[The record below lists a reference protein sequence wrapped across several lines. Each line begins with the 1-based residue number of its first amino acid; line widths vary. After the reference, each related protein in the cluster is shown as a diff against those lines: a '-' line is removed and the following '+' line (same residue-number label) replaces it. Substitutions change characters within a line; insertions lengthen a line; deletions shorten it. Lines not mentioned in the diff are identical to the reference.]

1 MGDARVTQTAISVLE
16 SETPDARVSRT
27 SIAAAVSVTATA
39 RLSRTSIAVLLTVF
53 PEGGTVPSGT
63 NPPAGTL
70 PSTTPQFFGL
80 IRQVNDGTIVEALGE
95 RQGGPFADDSDY
107 FGGFKEAR
115 VDSFGSIEQKFTT
128 IAGGLQLSTQRI
140 LLRDEDRY
148 YRSLWG
154 VKTIRGRKWE
164 TFMVEHSD
172 RINKVADAPYRL
184 NAGMIVDHGPENDFT
199 YQITAEGMLGRH
211 VSRAGREKKAPANR
225 ITPTDIPSLASR
237 WADGWSPPIGYGE
250 LSDEGSAKPQ
260 GVVPLTYIATA
271 NLQAVF
277 GGGALNIL
285 ADFYVAF
292 SHATQYTYNLYY
304 TPPGWTAS
312 TAYLVGDVIR
322 PNLASNGFL
331 YQCTTAGTSGAS
343 APTFPTTIGN
353 TVADG
358 SCVWTCVAVDDPDLR
373 FAVPSSAYNQVVAD
387 PHRNWSAVTGTTNKY
402 VDWNGYRFHVVLVR
416 NDHRFAKSLREGR
429 MTLSGN
435 FRGIED
441 VGDGT
446 GALITA
452 PSRIVQ
458 HFWCNFVENTYKT
471 GAWFA
476 VPAFGSYS
484 LFDTTTIDAVKTYT
498 DTLVSGNPVVVAM
511 LIGLGGQQVPVFDVT
526 RDMMTSWDL
535 KVGENRH
542 GQIITWIRNPSAPA
556 ALTLNQQDDLVR
568 IKTKPARGAY
578 CNVVRYRY
586 GYRYVP
592 PVSTQLTG
600 AQGEPLPA
608 QPVHEHANWVSGLKV
623 LKNASA
629 ITINN
634 GEEVYLDL
642 DLYGVRDQA
651 TADMHA
657 ARALAFGVGP
667 SSVLEGPVEVE
678 VETSLQG
685 LQQLAV
691 EIGLGTVLGIDH
703 IEGLGASGYVGAR
716 VPIEARRIQLPEI
729 AVTLSGVLEA

>member
-1 MGDARVTQTAISVLE
+1 MGDLRATQALRDVAIETASGLRATQALRDVAIETSSSLRATLALRDVVLVPLA
-16 SETPDARVSRT
+16 S
-27 SIAAAVSVTATA
+27 
-39 RLSRTSIAVLLTVF
+39 
-53 PEGGTVPSGT
+53 GGTVPSGT

-95 RQGGPFADDSDY
+95 RQGGPFSDDSDY
-107 FGGFKEAR
+107 FGGYKEAR

-128 IAGGLQLSTQRI
+128 IAGGLQLSTQKI

-164 TFMVEHSD
+164 TFIVEHSD

-199 YQITAEGMLGRH
+199 YQITVEGMLGRH

-292 SHATQYTYNLYY
+292 AHATQYTYNLYY

-322 PNLASNGFL
+322 PALVSNGFL
-331 YQCTTAGTSGAS
+331 YQCTTAGTSGS
-343 APTFPTTIGN
+343 SQPTFPTTIGN
-353 TVADG
+353 TVSDG

-387 PHRNWSAVTGTTNKY
+387 PHRNWSPVTGTTNKY

-416 NDHRFAKSLREGR
+416 NDHRFARSLREGR

-452 PSRIVQ
+452 PSRIFQ

-484 LFDTTTIDAVKTYT
+484 LFDTTTVDAVKTYT
-498 DTLVSGNPVVVAM
+498 DTLVGGNPVTVAM

-556 ALTLNQQDDLVR
+556 AVTLNQQDDLVR
-568 IKTKPARGAY
+568 ITTKPARSAY
-578 CNVVRYRY
+578 FNVVRYRY
-586 GYRYVP
+586 GYRYVA

-623 LKNASA
+623 LKNTSA

-634 GEEVYLDL
+634 GEEVYLEL
-642 DLYGVRDQA
+642 DLYGVRDLA
-651 TADMHA
+651 TADVYA

-667 SSVLEGPVEVE
+667 TSVLEGPVEVE
-678 VETSLQG
+678 IATGLQG
-685 LQQLAV
+685 LKQLSTEV
-691 EIGLGTVLGIDH
+691 GLGTVLGIDH
-703 IEGLGASGYVGAR
+703 IEGLGASGFLGAR
-716 VPIEARRIQLPEI
+716 VPIEARRIQLPEV